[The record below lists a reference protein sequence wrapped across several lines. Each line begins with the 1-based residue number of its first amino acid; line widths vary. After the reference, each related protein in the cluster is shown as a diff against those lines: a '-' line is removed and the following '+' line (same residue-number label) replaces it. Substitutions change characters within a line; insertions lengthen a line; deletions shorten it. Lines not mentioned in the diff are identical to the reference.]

1 MPPRKSDGPEPGQAP
16 YFVRSNGRGRDVSSA
31 SRTRGRA
38 TTTKNTTA
46 GRARSTRA
54 TTGRGAPGGTTPPGI
69 VRPPRLTGRGAVLII
84 VLGSFA
90 ATMIA
95 NLASAPIVPGIIF
108 TLACLATAALVRPA
122 DLLSLSVSPP
132 IAVVGAES
140 VLAAGNEGFARVL
153 ILGLASRLAEVAP
166 WLFLGTALVLVIA
179 VFRGLPGNLRSLGDE
194 LNGRG

>member
-69 VRPPRLTGRGAVLII
+69 VRRDPVEP
-84 VLGSFA
+84 
-90 ATMIA
+90 
-95 NLASAPIVPGIIF
+95 
-108 TLACLATAALVRPA
+108 
-122 DLLSLSVSPP
+122 
-132 IAVVGAES
+132 
-140 VLAAGNEGFARVL
+140 VLAQ
-153 ILGLASRLAEVAP
+153 
-166 WLFLGTALVLVIA
+166 
-179 VFRGLPGNLRSLGDE
+179 LR
-194 LNGRG
+194 